1 MPAHSSKYSYVS
13 HAVVKPFVAGAVAG
27 LADHYFFKNP
37 HLKENA
43 IFGGAVGAGI
53 FLASNVEQAVSQF
66 FPTATSLGVVNGVV
80 RNLEG
85 RVVEIACGSAAVLAI
100 NKFVLGK
107 ADYDMNQ
114 WLMRAA
120 IIAGADVAGDTIC
133 TLMMIV

>member
-1 MPAHSSKYSYVS
+1 MPSAAKSYFS
-13 HAVVKPFVAGAVAG
+13 HAIVKPFVAGAVAAA
-27 LADHYFFKNP
+27 ADHYFMKNP

-53 FLASNVEQAVSQF
+53 FLASNVEQAISPL

-107 ADYDMNQ
+107 ADYDMKQ
-114 WLMRAA
+114 WMVRGA
-120 IIAGADVAGDTIC
+120 IIAAADVAGDTIC

>member
-1 MPAHSSKYSYVS
+1 MPSAAKSYFS
-13 HAVVKPFVAGAVAG
+13 HAVVKPFVAGAVAAA
-27 LADHYFFKNP
+27 ADHYFMKNP

-43 IFGGAVGAGI
+43 IFGGAVGGGI

-66 FPTATSLGVVNGVV
+66 FPTATSLGLKDGIE

-85 RVVEIACGSAAVLAI
+85 RIVEITCGSAAVLAI

-107 ADYDMNQ
+107 ADYDMHQ
-114 WLMRAA
+114 WMIRGG
-120 IIAGADVAGDTIC
+120 IIAAADVIGDTIC